1 MANMGQMNKPNM
13 MGQQMQRDGS
23 QMDINGQ
30 RPQSP
35 NSNENAPSPNKRP
48 RVEGKS

>member
-23 QMDINGQ
+23 QMDLNGQ

>member
-1 MANMGQMNKPNM
+1 MNKSNM

-23 QMDINGQ
+23 QMDLNGQ

-35 NSNENAPSPNKRP
+35 NLNETAPSPNKRP

>member
-1 MANMGQMNKPNM
+1 MANMGQMKQPNM

-35 NSNENAPSPNKRP
+35 NSNDNAPSPNKRP